1 MNLSRQ
7 LIPSLAGLT
16 LSLTLAAGLAS
27 PAMATEVILVAA
39 ASTSAVPGAQPEQSL
54 DAIRVSG
61 GYDAGTRRAL
71 LGTARYP
78 NNPDARHQRLAGK
91 VAVTFEIDRQGAL
104 IHADVVQSSQQKLL
118 DKAALASV
126 RWARY
131 AEFPAQM
138 QPGEQSRRYTA
149 TFDFRPAPL
158 D

>member
-7 LIPSLAGLT
+7 LISSLAGLT
-16 LSLTLAAGLAS
+16 LSLSLVAGLAS

-39 ASTSAVPGAQPEQSL
+39 ASTSAATGAQPEQSL

-91 VAVTFEIDRQGAL
+91 VAVSFEIDRQGAETGWPRL
-104 IHADVVQSSQQKLL
+104 GAARQRVLRTGLPRGRGAASRHDGTGGRRR
-118 DKAALASV
+118 KA
-126 RWARY
+126 
-131 AEFPAQM
+131 
-138 QPGEQSRRYTA
+138 T
-149 TFDFRPAPL
+149 RPHP
-158 D
+158 